1 MKKILVIILLLLY
14 LPAISGVAVN
24 KFYCCGKIAS
34 VRIQILSKMDLHPGQ
49 NEGSNCCNDV
59 INFFKVQDA
68 QQVSSLSMAIHVPI
82 LQLHTF
88 LPVMAFSHRFGIREH
103 TPPYI
108 ILRYPD
114 PSGLQGIYLTCCSL
128 LI

>member
-1 MKKILVIILLLLY
+1 MKKILVIVLLLLY

-49 NEGSNCCNDV
+49 NEGSDCCNDV
-59 INFFKVQDA
+59 INFFKVHDA
-68 QQVSSLSMAIHVPI
+68 QQPSVSNIALHPPV
-82 LQLHTF
+82 LQLHSF
-88 LPVMAFSHRFGIREH
+88 LPVINLQSR
-103 TPPYI
+103 
-108 ILRYPD
+108 
-114 PSGLQGIYLTCCSL
+114 SGTTDQVHSFLLLHYRDLPCLLGAYLTYCSL